1 MALDHR
7 NCRRQ
12 AELCHFS
19 TVLAYFKF
27 YDASEGRMMF

>member
-1 MALDHR
+1 MALDHL

-19 TVLAYFKF
+19 TVPAYFTF
-27 YDASEGRMMF
+27 YDASVENMMF